1 MKILQLP
8 RCISLPICAVLFS
21 TTTAALADI
30 KVQGHRGARAERPEN
45 TLAAFQYALDVG
57 VDVLELDLGV
67 SKDDVLV
74 ISHDPIINN
83 FCLRDGK
90 PPAQAIPLRSQT
102 LSQLKELDCGSVK
115 NPDFPNQ
122 VLQPGEPMATLE
134 ELFQMLERSDT
145 KISKEV
151 TFNIETKLLPIR
163 SELTPSAEH
172 FARLLV
178 DEIQEHK
185 LQRRVV
191 VQSFDYRTLKWV
203 KKLDPSIATS
213 QLTIRNFVDLVAA
226 AKSIDAQYISPD
238 WKSITKEM
246 VSEFQ
251 ANDLRV
257 APWTANTV
265 EAWDALIEMGVDEII
280 TDDPA
285 ALISYLQRKGL
296 RP

>member
-8 RCISLPICAVLFS
+8 RFITLPICLVLFS
-21 TTTAALADI
+21 ATNIALADI

-45 TLAAFQYALDVG
+45 TLAAFQYALNAG

-67 SKDDVLV
+67 SKDDVLM
-74 ISHDPIINN
+74 ISHDPMINN

-102 LSQLKELDCGSVK
+102 LSQLKELDCGTVK
-115 NPDFPNQ
+115 NPKFPNQ
-122 VLQPGEPMATLE
+122 VPVPGEPMATLE
-134 ELFQMLERSDT
+134 ELFQMLERSGT
-145 KISKEV
+145 KIAKEV
-151 TFNIETKLLPIR
+151 TFNIETKVLVTRP
-163 SELTPSAEH
+163 ELTASAEH

-178 DEIQEHK
+178 DKIQAHK
-185 LQRRVV
+185 LQQRVV
-191 VQSFDYRTLKWV
+191 VQSFDFRTLKWV

-213 QLTIRNFVDLVAA
+213 QLTVNNYVDLVAA
-226 AKSIDAQYISPD
+226 VKSINAQYISPD

-246 VSEFQ
+246 VREFQ
-251 ANDLRV
+251 ANGLRV

-265 EAWDALIEMGVDEII
+265 ESWDALVAMGVDEII